1 MALEDPRKET
11 LQSTSE
17 GRRGRKRY
25 GGRERELSVHWIPD
39 WLERGG

>member
-17 GRRGRKRY
+17 GRRRKRY
-25 GGRERELSVHWIPD
+25 GERERELSVHWIPD